1 MLSVEA
7 ASWVTGCRGASE
19 RVPTGVA
26 KVIRTASIGFN
37 PVILAGRTG
46 LIIGE
51 TDYRIRAGYRN

>member
-1 MLSVEA
+1 MSVEA
-7 ASWVTGCRGASE
+7 ASWVTGCKGASE

-26 KVIRTASIGFN
+26 KVIRTAPIDFN

-51 TDYRIRAGYRN
+51 TDYRIRAG